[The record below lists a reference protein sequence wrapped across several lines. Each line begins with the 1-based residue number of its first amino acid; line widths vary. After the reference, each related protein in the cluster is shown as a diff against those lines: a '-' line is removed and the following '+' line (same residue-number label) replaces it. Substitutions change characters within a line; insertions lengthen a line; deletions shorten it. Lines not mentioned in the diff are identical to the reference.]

1 MNKTLIVLVLL
12 IIALEVYCKHSKTK
26 DFSEFRNPM
35 LSLRRSNRP
44 GSKTFIDDAWA
55 DW

>member
-1 MNKTLIVLVLL
+1 MNKMLISFVLL
-12 IIALEVYCKHSKTK
+12 IIALEVYCKNSKTK
-26 DFSEFRNPM
+26 DFSEMRNPM
-35 LSLRRSNRP
+35 LSLRKSNRP

>member
-1 MNKTLIVLVLL
+1 MLILFVLL
-12 IIALEVYCKHSKTK
+12 IIALEVYSKNGKTK
-26 DFSEFRNPM
+26 DFSEMINPM
-35 LSLRRSNRP
+35 LSLRKSNRP

>member
-1 MNKTLIVLVLL
+1 MLILFVLL
-12 IIALEVYCKHSKTK
+12 IIALEVYCKNSKTK
-26 DFSEFRNPM
+26 DFSEMRNPM
-35 LSLRRSNRP
+35 LSLRKSNRP

>member
-1 MNKTLIVLVLL
+1 MNKMLILFVLL
-12 IIALEVYCKHSKTK
+12 IIAFEVYCKNSKTK
-26 DFSEFRNPM
+26 DFSEMRNPM
-35 LSLRRSNRP
+35 LSLRKSNRP